1 MILLKMFSVG
11 KKMQYKIFIRDKT
24 ESKNN
29 VRNKV
34 IILTKMYERNKLLKC
49 VLGKIPNSLFFTS
62 NKKSSYSTFYLSIP
76 PNILQI
82 FIFLKFLHFY
92 IGLSLIK
99 ILFTTDQRKKVADLK
114 QVKNKS
120 WSGWDNI
127 HCDTKW

>member
-49 VLGKIPNSLFFTS
+49 VLGKIPNSLLHLTR
-62 NKKSSYSTFYLSIP
+62 NPLIP
-76 PNILQI
+76 P
-82 FIFLKFLHFY
+82 
-92 IGLSLIK
+92 S
-99 ILFTTDQRKKVADLK
+99 T
-114 QVKNKS
+114 
-120 WSGWDNI
+120 
-127 HCDTKW
+127 